1 MRHFKHLAI
10 LVKNKRMAHPQ
21 KYSQAE
27 LSDML
32 GYKNG
37 QFISNVERS
46 LCHLPFKILPKV
58 CEVLSIE
65 GNEIKDAML
74 KDYAETIEFY
84 LNQSPKVHMSK
95 IQDEGTTTWATG
107 ADMNSDVSH

>member
-1 MRHFKHLAI
+1 MRHFKNLAI

-58 CEVLSIE
+58 CEVLNID
-65 GNEIKDAML
+65 GHDIKEAMP
-74 KDYAETIEFY
+74 KDYAETIEYY
-84 LNQSPKVHMSK
+84 LHQSPKAHVSK
-95 IQDEGTTTWATG
+95 ATDDTMTTWATG
-107 ADMNSDVSH
+107 SNSDNTITH

>member
-1 MRHFKHLAI
+1 MRHFKNLAI
-10 LVKNKRMAHPQ
+10 LVKQKRMAHAQ

-27 LSDML
+27 LSDLL

-58 CEVLSIE
+58 CEVLNIS
-65 GNEIKDAML
+65 GPEIKDAML
-74 KDYAETIEFY
+74 KDYAETIEYY
-84 LNQSPKVHMSK
+84 LSQTPKSQASK
-95 IQDEGTTTWATG
+95 MNSEATNVWATG
-107 ADMNSDVSH
+107 ANTESNVTH

>member
-58 CEVLSIE
+58 CEVLNIE

-74 KDYAETIEFY
+74 KDYAETIEYY
-84 LNQSPKVHMSK
+84 LNQSPKAHVSK
-95 IQDEGTTTWATG
+95 LSDDSMTTWATG
-107 ADMNSDVSH
+107 AEMNNSVTH